1 MKWVSCG
8 HSITKIYHCAA
19 TLEQDSVCLRH
30 VFLTLL
36 DAIET
41 RPNTIAASDEGQR
54 PKPEPT
60 MDRSLNQLVRSQ
72 HKVRKSGC
80 GLPLLRQQEPHFLFQ
95 GQNTV
100 TFVAKTAP
108 KRGQKVNLR
117 SKSSVVCLIHAELM
131 LLKQEMATWELIRS
145 VILF

>member
-1 MKWVSCG
+1 M
-8 HSITKIYHCAA
+8 
-19 TLEQDSVCLRH
+19 RH

-41 RPNTIAASDEGQR
+41 RPNTMAAGNEGQR

-100 TFVAKTAP
+100 TFIAKTAP